1 MRTAAATGPEARLIK
16 PAINPRQIINCA
28 LSILS
33 IVRLRP
39 NFLEK
44 WDKGPSVAADCTIS
58 FYFWFTRSVGDLP
71 IIQHVVDTAIEG
83 SSCVTTLN
91 LIQVK
96 FVYPSYH
103 EWSASAPG
111 GDHRDDC
118 DVRFVHIIGTLNNRE
133 YRHGAAAPA
142 VCGGPVFQART
153 ASDRLGA
160 KGSLHSD

>member
-1 MRTAAATGPEARLIK
+1 MRTAAATGPEARLTK

-58 FYFWFTRSVGDLP
+58 FYFWFTRSVGDLS

-103 EWSASAPG
+103 EWAQAPQGAIIAMTVMSALGQKQTWQCILLMSALPPKA
-111 GDHRDDC
+111 D
-118 DVRFVHIIGTLNNRE
+118 IGT
-133 YRHGAAAPA
+133 
-142 VCGGPVFQART
+142 
-153 ASDRLGA
+153 
-160 KGSLHSD
+160 